1 MSSMTIWNLMIRTGI
16 LVGIF
21 GLFVF
26 IPAGTFDWLKAW
38 ICLILVLIIYEAMV
52 IYFWINDQA
61 LIQSRGSFNKPK
73 EKWDIILYS
82 LMMISL
88 FSILIIAGL
97 DFRFG
102 LSNIP
107 EIISIIALSLVISGL
122 FIYFLVMRENT
133 YLSKVVEVQ
142 EDQQVI
148 STGPYK
154 YVRHP
159 LYFGNS
165 ILVIGVSISLG
176 SLFALIPA
184 LLFIA
189 LMIIRIIFEE
199 KTLESEL
206 QGYTDYK
213 KKVRFRLVPYIW

>member
-1 MSSMTIWNLMIRTGI
+1 MLNTTIWSLMIRTGI

-26 IPAGTFDWLKAW
+26 IPAGTFDWLEAW
-38 ICLILVLIIYEAMV
+38 ICLILVLIIFEAMV
-52 IYFWINDQA
+52 IYFWKHDRE
-61 LIQSRGSFNKPK
+61 LIQSRGSFNKPN
-73 EKWDIILYS
+73 EKWDIVLYGL
-82 LMMISL
+82 LMVSL
-88 FSILIIAGL
+88 FSELIIAGL
-97 DFRFG
+97 DYRFG
-102 LSNIP
+102 LSNISK
-107 EIISIIALSLVISGL
+107 IITVSALSLVIIGL

-133 YLSKVVEVQ
+133 YLSKVIEVR

-159 LYFGNS
+159 LYLGNS
-165 ILVIGVSISLG
+165 ILVIGVSLSLG

-184 LLFIA
+184 LIFIV
-189 LMIIRIIFEE
+189 LMVIRLIFEE

-206 QGYTDYK
+206 RGYTDYK